1 MIDIHNYNR
10 RYETLKNSV
19 SCSTTISNRNKLLL
33 LKFSADCQTGWG
45 QKKLTIARIIK
56 LLAQLKTLSEMT
68 DKDWDYVTKDDVRD
82 LLDRIDTDP
91 KKGEW
96 AQYDFRIIL
105 RKFITW
111 LRNEYGYPDGY
122 PQKEEMSQLLPILK
136 FPSEVM
142 KIRVSP
148 PQKLKAGEDIP
159 TEEEMQY
166 ICDAAINPRDKAFF
180 QMAKEVGIRIGGIG
194 SRQIK
199 HVSFDEL
206 GAKVTIYDKTM
217 RGEPVRFVSSA
228 SHLHIWLDNHPFK
241 NDPEAP
247 LWIDLEK
254 TAYGAF
260 PLDYNGFRAM
270 IRRAVERHNK
280 RAETLGLPRITKKIH
295 THLFRYHAQTRDELD
310 GVPRSIMCK
319 QRGWRPDSKQPE
331 RYARIVTKDVD
342 SFYAKKFGLNG
353 SEIKETPKPG
363 RCPRCKE
370 INAPRMGYCFKC
382 GLPLSKKAENVEDQ
396 VQNMIESMLVDPEIH
411 AMLRQ
416 KLLENE
422 MAVAN

>member
-1 MIDIHNYNR
+1 
-10 RYETLKNSV
+10 
-19 SCSTTISNRNKLLL
+19 
-33 LKFSADCQTGWG
+33 
-45 QKKLTIARIIK
+45 
-56 LLAQLKTLSEMT
+56 MT

-122 PQKEEMSQLLPILK
+122 PQKEEISQLLPILK

-295 THLFRYHAQTRDELD
+295 T
-310 GVPRSIMCK
+310 
-319 QRGWRPDSKQPE
+319 
-331 RYARIVTKDVD
+331 
-342 SFYAKKFGLNG
+342 
-353 SEIKETPKPG
+353 
-363 RCPRCKE
+363 
-370 INAPRMGYCFKC
+370 
-382 GLPLSKKAENVEDQ
+382 
-396 VQNMIESMLVDPEIH
+396 
-411 AMLRQ
+411 
-416 KLLENE
+416 
-422 MAVAN
+422 